1 MFDARCE
8 YVGGEMRPEDLPE
21 TTLLIQLAEEA
32 AELAQACIKLYRAK
46 TGGTP
51 VTEADARDH
60 LREEIADVKVCT
72 NVLTNRYD
80 DWTIKN
86 IAAQKYRRWE
96 RRINES

>member
-1 MFDARCE
+1 
-8 YVGGEMRPEDLPE
+8 MRPEDLPE
-21 TTLLIQLAEEA
+21 ETLLIQLAEEA
-32 AELAQACIKLYRAK
+32 VELSQACIKLYRAIH
-46 TGGTP
+46 GDTP
-51 VTEADARDH
+51 VSEADARDH

-96 RRINES
+96 RRLNEN